1 MTMIDISTSD
11 GHALG
16 CWIEPAQGTRRG
28 GIVMLQEIFGV
39 TDQLKRLAKRYAA
52 LGYEVAIPA
61 LFDRQQ
67 KGVVVPFDDIDT
79 ARALMQGC
87 KPDLVLRDIAAAV
100 DHLAAKGGKVALFG
114 FCWGGGQ
121 VVRAAQRLDIAGG
134 VAFYGTRIGDMLD
147 RPLKAPVQGHFGT
160 NDPLTPPDM
169 LARAQAHFGPAFE
182 VFSYEAGHAFG
193 NDERPSYVANAA
205 EQAHERAAAFFAKYL
220 D

>member
-1 MTMIDISTSD
+1 MAMIELTADD
-11 GHALG
+11 GHRLE
-16 CWIEPAQGTRRG
+16 CWIEPAQGARKG
-28 GIVMLQEIFGV
+28 GIVILQEIFGV
-39 TDQLKRLAKRYAA
+39 TDQLKRVAARYAG
-52 LGYEVAIPA
+52 LGYEIAIPA
-61 LFDRQQ
+61 LFDRQG
-67 KGVVVPFDDIDT
+67 KGQVVDFDDIDR

-87 KPDLVLRDIAAAV
+87 DPDLVIKDIAATV
-100 DHLAAKGGKVALFG
+100 DQLAAHGKVALFG

-147 RPLKAPVQGHFGT
+147 QPLKAPVQGHFGT

-169 LARAQAHFGPAFE
+169 LAKAQAHFGPAFE
-182 VFSYEAGHAFG
+182 MFSYEAGHAFG
-193 NDERPSYVANAA
+193 NDERPSYVAKAA

>member
-1 MTMIDISTSD
+1 MTMIDIVTSD

-16 CWIEPAQGTRRG
+16 CWIEPAEVPRRG

-67 KGVVVPFDDIDT
+67 KGVVVSFDDIDT

-87 KPDLVLRDIAAAV
+87 QPDLVMRDIAAAV
-100 DHLAAKGGKVALFG
+100 DHLATRGKVALFG
-114 FCWGGGQ
+114 FCWGGGL
-121 VVRAAQRLDIAGG
+121 VVRAAQSLDVAGG

-147 RPLKAPVQGHFGT
+147 QPLKAPVQGHFGL

-169 LARAQAHFGPAFE
+169 LAKAQAHFGPAFE
-182 VFSYEAGHAFG
+182 MFSYEAGHAFG
-193 NDERPSYVANAA
+193 NDERPSYVAEAA
-205 EQAHERAAAFFAKYL
+205 EQAHARAAAFVAKYL
-220 D
+220 G